1 MNGREVLAEIA
12 EIKIGMSKVDSRV
25 RTLLFNLIEQSTPEI
40 IEKAVGCGISLGDN
54 VKLIYITINE
64 GYDEDKYS
72 DYNRKYAFIAEH
84 DENGQTVMYLNEI
97 EYDDVLYLCEC
108 FIDELNLD

>member
-1 MNGREVLAEIA
+1 MREVLAEIA
-12 EIKIGMSKVDSRV
+12 EIKIGMSKVDSGA

-40 IEKAVGCGISLGDN
+40 IAKTVGSGIDLSDKM
-54 VKLIYITINE
+54 KLVEIKIN
-64 GYDEDKYS
+64 GSYDEDKYS
-72 DYNRKYAFIAEH
+72 DNNRKYAFIVEH
-84 DENGQTVMYLNEI
+84 EENGQTVMYLNEI